1 MKTGLFEKRRRQMH
15 IFKRDDIVTIFQMHP
30 TYGLEIEDKAVI
42 RKVVE
47 DVDEQ
52 YEVTFINEP
61 GETYERFVD
70 RQGQGNPTKYAQ
82 DFNARLDF
90 KPKVRKIA

>member
-1 MKTGLFEKRRRQMH
+1 MH
-15 IFKRDDIVTIFQMHP
+15 AFKRNDIVTIFQMHP
-30 TYGLEIEDKAVI
+30 AYGLEIEGKAVI
-42 RKVVE
+42 RKLVE
-47 DVDEQ
+47 GVDEQ

-70 RQGQGNPTKYAQ
+70 RHGQYNPTQYVK

-90 KPKVRKIA
+90 KPKVRRVA